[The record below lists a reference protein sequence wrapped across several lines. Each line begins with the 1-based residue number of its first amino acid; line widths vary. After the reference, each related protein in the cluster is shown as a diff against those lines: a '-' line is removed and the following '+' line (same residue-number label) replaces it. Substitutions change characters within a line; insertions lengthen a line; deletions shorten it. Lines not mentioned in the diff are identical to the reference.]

1 VWDIIACILVL
12 STFTLL
18 IGGIAWGLATAVEK
32 RFGEAHRAEEMRKL
46 DREAEHIARHL
57 VSMLYHEHSHLPF
70 RARVF
75 TQDTSDT
82 MFSAV

>member
-1 VWDIIACILVL
+1 MWDIIACILVL

-18 IGGIAWGLATAVEK
+18 VGGIAWGLSTVVEK

-57 VSMLYHEHSHLPF
+57 VSMLYHNLSHLLF

-75 TQDTSDT
+75 AQDTSDT
-82 MFSAV
+82 MILAV